1 MFCISL
7 QILYQTVIELPLKQ
21 ERRLGGIALKL
32 NELTISE
39 LRRLLD
45 NREISS
51 ADILNDVYKR
61 IDEVEDRVKS
71 FITITRD
78 YAYESL
84 VQSEK
89 AISEGRAAL
98 MTGIPI
104 AVKDNMCAKGI
115 LTTCAS
121 KILYN
126 FIPPYESTATARLKE
141 QGYILTGKTNMDE
154 FAMGSSTENSGFH
167 TTRNPWDI
175 ERVPGGS
182 SGGSAAAVAA
192 DECIAAL
199 GSDTGGSIRQPA
211 SLCGVVGLKPTY
223 GRVSR
228 YGLVAFASSLDQIG
242 PITKNVMDAAIM
254 MNAIGGH
261 DPKDST
267 SAPVEMPDFAAS
279 ISSGVKGLKIGI
291 PREYFIEGIDA
302 EIKDSVNSAIKKLE
316 SLGAVPVEVSLPHT
330 GYATAVYYVLATSEA
345 SSNLAR
351 YDGVKYGFRA
361 EGKDLLEMY
370 MNTRAKGFGAEV
382 KRRIMLGTYA
392 LSSGYYDAYYKKAQ
406 QVRTL
411 IKQDFDRAFEKVDLL
426 VTPTAP
432 TSAFKIGEKATDP
445 LQMYLSDIF
454 TISVNLAGVPAI
466 SIPCGF
472 TKDNLPIG
480 LQIIGKHFDE
490 DSILKAAYAY
500 EQSTQW
506 HLRRPSL

>member
-1 MFCISL
+1 M
-7 QILYQTVIELPLKQ
+7 
-21 ERRLGGIALKL
+21 KL

-45 NREISS
+45 NREIKPQEVLD
-51 ADILNDVYKR
+51 DIYSR
-61 IDEVEDRVKS
+61 IDAVEDKVKS
-71 FITITRD
+71 YITITKD
-78 YAYESL
+78 AAYEMAKDA
-84 VQSEK
+84 EH
-89 AISEGRAAL
+89 AILENKTSFL
-98 MTGIPI
+98 TGIPV
-104 AVKDNMCAKGI
+104 AVKDNMCTKDI

-126 FIPPYESTATARLKE
+126 FKPPYESTVTTRLKE
-141 QGYILTGKTNMDE
+141 QGYILTGKTNLDE

-167 TTRNPWDI
+167 TTRNPWDMK
-175 ERVPGGS
+175 RVPGGS

-192 DECIAAL
+192 DECIAAI

-228 YGLVAFASSLDQIG
+228 FGLIAFASSLDQVG
-242 PITKNVMDAAIM
+242 PITKNVTDAAIM
-254 MNAIGGH
+254 LNAIAGH

-267 SAPVEMPDFAAS
+267 SAPIDVPDFAEVLGQE
-279 ISSGVKGLKIGI
+279 IKGLKIGI
-291 PREYFIEGIDA
+291 PKEYFIEGMDKDV
-302 EIKDSVNSAIKKLE
+302 EDSVRSAIKKLE
-316 SLGAVPVEVSLPHT
+316 SLGVIPVEVSLPHA
-330 GYATAVYYVLATSEA
+330 GYAVATYYILATSEA

-351 YDGVKYGFRA
+351 YDGVKYGFRSSSQS
-361 EGKDLLEMY
+361 GKEDLLEMY
-370 MNTRAKGFGAEV
+370 MNTRSQGFGTEV

-392 LSSGYYDAYYKKAQ
+392 LSAGYYDAYYKKGQ

-411 IKQDFDRAFEKVDLL
+411 IKQDFDNAFKNVDVI
-426 VTPTAP
+426 VTPTSPSA
-432 TSAFKIGEKATDP
+432 AFKIGEKATDP

-472 TKDNLPIG
+472 TKDNLPVG

-490 DSILKAAYAY
+490 ESIFKLAYAY
-500 EQSTQW
+500 EQSTEW

>member
-1 MFCISL
+1 M
-7 QILYQTVIELPLKQ
+7 
-21 ERRLGGIALKL
+21 GL
-32 NELTISE
+32 NEFTIIE

-45 NREISS
+45 NREISPK
-51 ADILNDVYKR
+51 DILDDIYGR
-61 IDEVEDRVKS
+61 INEVEDLIKS
-71 FITITRD
+71 YITITKD
-78 YAYESL
+78 IAYEMAKEAEQIIINKKSFPL
-84 VQSEK
+84 
-89 AISEGRAAL
+89 
-98 MTGIPI
+98 TGIPI
-104 AVKDNMCAKGI
+104 AIKDNICTKDI

-126 FIPPYESTATARLKE
+126 FIPPYESTVTKKLKE
-141 QGYILTGKTNMDE
+141 QRYILIGKTNLDE
-154 FAMGSSTENSGFH
+154 FAMGSSTENSSFH
-167 TTRNPWDI
+167 TTRNPWDL

-192 DECIAAL
+192 QECIAAI

-211 SLCGVVGLKPTY
+211 ALCGVVGLKPTY

-228 YGLVAFASSLDQIG
+228 FGLVAFASSLDQVG
-242 PITKNVMDAAIM
+242 PITKNVTDAAIIL
-254 MNAIGGH
+254 NTIAGH

-267 SAPVEMPDFAAS
+267 SVPIKVPDFTAVLGKD
-279 ISSGVKGLKIGI
+279 IKGLKIGI
-291 PREYFIEGIDA
+291 PKEYFIEGID
-302 EIKDSVNSAIKKLE
+302 KDVEESVRLAIKKLE
-316 SLGAVPVEVSLPHT
+316 SLGSIPVEISLPHT
-330 GYATAVYYVLATSEA
+330 GYAVATYYILATSEA

-370 MNTRAKGFGAEV
+370 MNTRAEGFGAEV

-392 LSSGYYDAYYKKAQ
+392 LSAGYYEAYYKKGQ

-411 IKQDFDRAFEKVDLL
+411 IKQDFDNAFKDVDVI
-426 VTPTAP
+426 VTPTSP
-432 TSAFKIGEKATDP
+432 TPAFKIGEKATDP

-472 TKDNLPIG
+472 TGNNLPVG

-490 DSILKAAYAY
+490 ELILQVAYAY
-500 EQSTQW
+500 EQSTDW
-506 HLRRPSL
+506 HKRKPSV